1 MRRKLFSS
9 DELRPLLAERQGR
22 GEKIVFTNGC
32 FDLLHIG
39 HVRYLEA
46 ARAEGN
52 CLIVALNGDDSI
64 RRLKGEHRPL
74 LQADQR
80 SRVIGG
86 LSSVDYVTFFDEDD
100 PRELIKKLRPDVLVK
115 GGDYEIGQV
124 LGREEIWTWGGRVA
138 TIPVVPGSSTSAI
151 VKKIVEQF
159 GKDAK

>member
-9 DELRPLLAERQGR
+9 DELRPLVAERQAR

-46 ARAEGN
+46 ARAEGS
-52 CLIVALNGDDSI
+52 CLIVALNSDDSV
-64 RRLKGEHRPL
+64 RRLKGERRPL

-80 SRVIGG
+80 SRVIGA
-86 LSSVDYVTFFDEDD
+86 LSSVDYVTFFNEDD

-115 GGDYEIGQV
+115 GGDYGINQV
-124 LGREEIWTWGGRVA
+124 LGREEIWSWGGRVV
-138 TIPVVPGSSTSAI
+138 TIPVVPDSSTSAI
-151 VKKIVEQF
+151 VEKIVGQF
-159 GKDAK
+159 GKGVK